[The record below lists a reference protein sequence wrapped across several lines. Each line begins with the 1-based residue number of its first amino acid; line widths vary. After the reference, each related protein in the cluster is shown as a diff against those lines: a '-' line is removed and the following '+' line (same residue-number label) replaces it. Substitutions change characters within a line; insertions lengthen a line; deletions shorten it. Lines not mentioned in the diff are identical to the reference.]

1 MADFGRSEA
10 IQAEENPKSPAEAV
24 DELKRTVTVDTLHT
38 DEALK
43 VLANY
48 NGDETWTEKE
58 EKKVQRKID
67 RRLLPILCATYGL
80 QVSTRLNKTENV
92 ESSQEDYC

>member
-1 MADFGRSEA
+1 MADSEKPETVQVENETKS
-10 IQAEENPKSPAEAV
+10 QADAV
-24 DELKRTVTVDTLHT
+24 AELKRNITVDTVHT
-38 DEALK
+38 DEAMK

-48 NGDETWTEKE
+48 SGEETWTEKE

-80 QVSTRLNKTENV
+80 QVSTPPSTRYLH
-92 ESSQEDYC
+92 

>member
-1 MADFGRSEA
+1 MAEYEKSEA
-10 IQAEENPKSPAEAV
+10 IQAEEAPKGQSEAV
-24 DELKRTVTVDTLHT
+24 AELKRHITVDTLHN
-38 DEALK
+38 DEAMK

-48 NGDETWTEKE
+48 DGDETWTEQE

-80 QVSTRLNKTENV
+80 QVRSIC
-92 ESSQEDYC
+92 Q